1 MTKHSTIIGGSTA
14 GRLINCPGS
23 FKATQALP
31 PSADKPSE
39 FAEEGTAMHAVMSM
53 LMEARMNKQDP
64 LGSVAIAQTMLGATA
79 YDRELT
85 HEHLDTMILPALDA
99 LDELEDAYGG
109 GFRVAEVEMRVKF
122 PGVSGAFG
130 TCDLVLVSDTHAI
143 ICDWKFGQGV
153 PVAALY
159 EDEAG
164 ELLNSQLMFYLAGAM
179 ATKHRLFVRRKL
191 VIAIIQPRTS
201 EPLTHTEVTRKD
213 VKMFR
218 EDVEHAVVMAM
229 DREPPLKKGE
239 HCRWCPAKINCPLW
253 TAPILGLAEAIGER
267 VHTPDTLPD
276 MPQTYGEYLAKAK
289 AFVDLLA
296 MYTKEVNDQLH
307 SYLEEGGTVPGWRL
321 KWKVKQRQWI
331 DNDTVSEELYELG
344 FNDEDVWQEKLQTF
358 QVVEAAAKRLG
369 VKIPDHLRVA
379 PESTETTIAP
389 TGDPAPVVDRAL
401 AQVEFTAA
409 LRKLT

>member
-1 MTKHSTIIGGSTA
+1 MTKHSAIIGGSTA
-14 GRLINCPGS
+14 GRLLNCPGS

-39 FAEEGTAMHAVMSM
+39 YAEEGTAMHAVMSM
-53 LMEARMNKQDP
+53 LMEARMNNQDP
-64 LGSVAIAQTMLGATA
+64 LGSIAIAQDMLGATA

-85 HEHLDTMILPALDA
+85 HEHLDTMVLPALDA

-164 ELLNSQLMFYLAGAM
+164 ELLNSQLMYYLAGAM

-213 VKMFR
+213 VAMFR
-218 EDVEHAVVMAM
+218 EDLENAVVMAM
-229 DREPPLKKGE
+229 DRDPPLKKGE
-239 HCRWCPAKINCPLW
+239 HCRWCPAKISCPLW
-253 TAPILGLAEAIGER
+253 TAPIMGLAEAIGER

-276 MPQTYGEYLAKAK
+276 MPQTYGEYLSKAK

-307 SYLEEGGTVPGWRL
+307 AYLEEGGEVPGWRL
-321 KWKVKQRQWI
+321 KWKARQRQWI
-331 DNDTVSEELYELG
+331 DVDTVADAIGGS
-344 FNDEDVWQEKLQTF
+344 
-358 QVVEAAAKRLG
+358 
-369 VKIPDHLRVA
+369 RV
-379 PESTETTIAP
+379 
-389 TGDPAPVVDRAL
+389 
-401 AQVEFTAA
+401 
-409 LRKLT
+409 